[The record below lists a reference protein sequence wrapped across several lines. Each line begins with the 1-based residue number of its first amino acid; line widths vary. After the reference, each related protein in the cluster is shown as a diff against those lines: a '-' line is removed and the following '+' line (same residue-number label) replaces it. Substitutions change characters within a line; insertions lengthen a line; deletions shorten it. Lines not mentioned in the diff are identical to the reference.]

1 MNKILKFYP
10 SVTSFSILVDKM
22 LVNFVILIQNFS
34 STVSNM
40 IEYDW
45 KLLRSANT
53 KCKSGVDRQREKQP
67 GLEMV
72 KLLLTMEAVGNVND
86 HG

>member
-22 LVNFVILIQNFS
+22 LVNFVMVIQNFS

-40 IEYDW
+40 IEYD
-45 KLLRSANT
+45 
-53 KCKSGVDRQREKQP
+53 
-67 GLEMV
+67 
-72 KLLLTMEAVGNVND
+72 
-86 HG
+86 